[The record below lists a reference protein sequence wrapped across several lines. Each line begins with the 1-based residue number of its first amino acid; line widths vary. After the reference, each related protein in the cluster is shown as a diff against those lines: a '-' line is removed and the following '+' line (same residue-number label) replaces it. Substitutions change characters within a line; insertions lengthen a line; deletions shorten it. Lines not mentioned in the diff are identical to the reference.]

1 MMAKTDSANRIGDD
15 RLRSMLNI
23 CRFHRQHER
32 FHTTESM
39 QVAVELRRHSNALK
53 LLADRWLATAAEN
66 EGGGKQDYADPLFQ
80 AAGCYDLNDMAG
92 ITTTGILFMEGES
105 EPREIRMMQA
115 RFKELAEYYRGT
127 GKWLDEKMDA
137 GWERESVLLNVE
149 FADIS
154 YQRHFALIN
163 TTMTGHAYNTAGRI
177 IGAAHQ
183 NLSSVEFLPKK
194 IRKDLRGTAQLM
206 RTTAWLIDEAAAIL
220 AKRAAENGLVDRYW
234 TDVIAGLEK
243 RVGTGAAAAAPTE
256 EEAVPN
262 PPTARK

>member
-1 MMAKTDSANRIGDD
+1 MAKSDSSKRIDD
-15 RLRSMLNI
+15 ERLRNMLNI

-53 LLADRWLATAAEN
+53 VLGDRWLATAAE
-66 EGGGKQDYADPLFQ
+66 GDGKQEYGGDSLFK

-105 EPREIRMMQA
+105 EPREIKMMQN
-115 RFKELAEYYRGT
+115 RLKELAEYYRSAGT
-127 GKWLDEKMDA
+127 WLAEKMDA
-137 GWERESVLLNVE
+137 GWERESVLLNVD
-149 FADIS
+149 FTDIS

-163 TTMTGHAYNTAGRI
+163 TTMTGQAYETAGRI
-177 IGAAHQ
+177 LRAANQ
-183 NLSSVEFLPKK
+183 NLSSVEFLPGK
-194 IRKDLRGTAQLM
+194 IRKNLRGTGQLM

-243 RVGTGAAAAAPTE
+243 RVGSEGVSAASKPA

-262 PPTARK
+262 PPTASK